1 MAEVSAALRQEHH
14 SRYRYAA
21 LLIGFVTLAGASG
34 VSGCFAVFYN
44 PLVTAFSWS
53 RASGASP
60 YAVNMLVSIV
70 SAPLSGWLLDR
81 YGPRVVFSI
90 AALLSGGAL
99 VACSTLHT
107 LGHFI
112 IYYGVLGAIGQ
123 TALGSVAVVVSRW
136 FEGTQRGR
144 AIGFADVGTGLGMV
158 VFIPGSAWLLETF
171 GWRPAF
177 AILGTVIMTLLV
189 PLNLWQQRPPV
200 ASGHTVSAA
209 SMGHALHHQA
219 FWMLCLAHCCM
230 TVTMTMVNVHLVP
243 FLVSSGR
250 LELVGAASVSSAVS
264 LVSLGGRMFFGW
276 LVDRV
281 HGEGAFSMAM
291 SCTITGFV
299 MLLILCQS
307 AAFWPLYAF
316 ILIYG
321 FAQGAGGIAIAA
333 KTVALF
339 QGPSLGTIF
348 MVVNLSG
355 NLGAAFGA
363 WGGGRLFDV
372 TESYAFTF
380 ATAIASGLLAISCM
394 WIGRPG
400 HPATRQA

>member
-1 MAEVSAALRQEHH
+1 MADVSAALRQEHR
-14 SRYRYAA
+14 SRYRYAV

-44 PLVTAFSWS
+44 TLVTAFSWS

-60 YAVNMLVSIV
+60 YSVNMLVSIV
-70 SAPLSGWLLDR
+70 SAPLIGWLLDR
-81 YGPRVVFSI
+81 YGPRLVFTS

-99 VACSTLHT
+99 MACSTLQT
-107 LGHFI
+107 LGHFVV
-112 IYYGVLGAIGQ
+112 YYGLLGAVGQ

-136 FEGTQRGR
+136 FERTQRGR
-144 AIGFADVGTGLGMV
+144 AIGFADVGTGFGMV
-158 VFIPGSAWLLETF
+158 IFIPGSAWLIATF

-177 AILGTVIMTLLV
+177 AILGAVIVMLLV
-189 PLNLWQQRPPV
+189 PLNLWQRPPP
-200 ASGHTVSAA
+200 AA
-209 SMGHALHHQA
+209 SDHAVSTGSFKHALRHQA

-230 TVTMTMVNVHLVP
+230 TITMTMVNVHLVP

-250 LELVGAASVSSAVS
+250 LELLGAASVSSAVS

-281 HGEGAFSMAM
+281 HGEGAFSVAM
-291 SCTITGFV
+291 SCTIMGFV
-299 MLLILCQS
+299 MLLILSQS
-307 AAFWPLYAF
+307 AAHWPLYAF
-316 ILIYG
+316 VLVYG

-333 KTVALF
+333 KTITLF

-348 MVVNLSG
+348 MVVNLSA

-363 WGGGRLFDV
+363 WCGGRLFDV
-372 TESYAFTF
+372 SESYALTF

-394 WIGRPG
+394 WIGRHEQPT
-400 HPATRQA
+400 TRQV

>member
-1 MAEVSAALRQEHH
+1 MADASAALREKHL
-14 SRYRYAA
+14 SRYRYAV

-34 VSGCFAVFYN
+34 VSGCFAIFYN
-44 PLVTAFSWS
+44 TLVTAFSWS

-60 YAVNMLVSIV
+60 YSVNMLVSIV

-81 YGPRVVFSI
+81 YGPRLVFAS
-90 AALLSGGAL
+90 AAFLSGGAL
-99 VACSTLHT
+99 MACSTLQT
-107 LGHFI
+107 LGHFVM
-112 IYYGVLGAIGQ
+112 YYGVLGAVGQ

-136 FEGTQRGR
+136 FERTQRGR

-158 VFIPGSAWLLETF
+158 VFIPGSAWLIETL

-177 AILGTVIMTLLV
+177 AILGAVIVVLLV

-200 ASGHTVSAA
+200 APVHTVSAA
-209 SMGHALHHQA
+209 SIGHALRHQA
-219 FWMLCLAHCCM
+219 FWMLCLAHCFM
-230 TVTMTMVNVHLVP
+230 TITMTMVNVHLVP

-281 HGEGAFSMAM
+281 HGEGAFSVAM

-299 MLLILCQS
+299 MLLILSQS
-307 AAFWPLYAF
+307 ATHWPLYAF
-316 ILIYG
+316 VLIYG
-321 FAQGAGGIAIAA
+321 FAQGAGGISIAA

-363 WGGGRLFDV
+363 WCGGRLFDMS
-372 TESYAFTF
+372 ESYALTF
-380 ATAIASGLLAISCM
+380 ATAIVSGLLAISCM
-394 WIGRPG
+394 WIGRHGQPT
-400 HPATRQA
+400 TRQA